1 MCATA
6 RLGFRQARV
15 LAVDREYA
23 TRLHQGN
30 ERANRRI
37 VTLIPGGKYSNLPTG
52 GWRLVEE
59 DCPMITRRSFLQT
72 TGTMG
77 AVAVAAFGND
87 GLARVQAA
95 GRRVERL
102 DASDVAADESYWR
115 EIQQGFTLD
124 RTIINLNNGGCSPSP
139 RVVHEAFKRYLDI
152 SNQAPVYHMWQIL
165 EPNIESV
172 RRRLAA
178 EFGCDPEELAI
189 TRNASEALQTAQL
202 GIDLKAGDEVVTT
215 NQDYGRMLTT
225 WDQRVRRDGIRVKQI
240 SFPVPPPSMND
251 LATRLLGA
259 ITPATKVLHFCHIT
273 NLTGQ
278 IFPVKQICDEARR
291 RGVKTI
297 VDGAHA
303 FAQFPFKVSELG
315 CDYYGTSLHK
325 WLLAP
330 IGTGFLFVR
339 REHIASLWPL
349 QPAAAAQT
357 DNIRK
362 FEEIGTHP
370 AANHNA
376 IAEALSFHEGIGAE
390 RKAARL
396 RYLRDRWAKR
406 LARSPKVRIHTSFDP
421 AQSCAIANVQINGVP
436 TGKVVTRLWDR
447 WRIIATPIVH
457 AEFEGVRVTPNVY
470 TTLEEIDTFAAAM
483 EEFLIPNPLIPD
495 H

>member
-1 MCATA
+1 M
-6 RLGFRQARV
+6 L
-15 LAVDREYA
+15 
-23 TRLHQGN
+23 
-30 ERANRRI
+30 
-37 VTLIPGGKYSNLPTG
+37 
-52 GWRLVEE
+52 
-59 DCPMITRRSFLQT
+59 TRRSFLRSAGSA
-72 TGTMG
+72 GT
-77 AVAVAAFGND
+77 VAVAAFSHD
-87 GLARVQAA
+87 GLSRVQAA
-95 GRRVERL
+95 GRRIGTVAPT
-102 DASDVAADESYWR
+102 DAAMDETYWR
-115 EIQQGFTLD
+115 EIQQAFTLD

-172 RRRLAA
+172 RRRVAA
-178 EFGCDPEELAI
+178 AFGCDGEELAI
-189 TRNASEALQTAQL
+189 TRNASEALQIAQL

-225 WDQRVRRDGIRVKQI
+225 WEQRVRREGIKLKKI
-240 SFPVPPPSMND
+240 SFPVPPPSIDD
-251 LATRLLGA
+251 LATRLIGA

-278 IFPVKQICDEARR
+278 IFPVKKICDEARR
-291 RGVKTI
+291 RGIKTI

-303 FAQFPFKVSELG
+303 FAQFPFTLADLG

-330 IGTGFLFVR
+330 IGTGFLYVR
-339 REHIASLWPL
+339 REHIAGLWPL

-376 IAEALSFHEGIGAE
+376 IVEALNFHEGIGAE

-396 RYLRDRWAKR
+396 RYLRDRWATR
-406 LARSPKVRIHTSFDP
+406 LARQPKFKIHTSMDP
-421 AQSCAIANVQINGVP
+421 AQSCAIANVQIVGVP
-436 TGKVVTRLWDR
+436 TAKVVSRLWDR

-457 AEFEGVRVTPNVY
+457 EEFEGLRVTPNVY
-470 TTLEEIDTFAAAM
+470 TTLEEVDTFAAAM
-483 EEFLIPNPLIPD
+483 EHIAATGAE
-495 H
+495 

>member
-1 MCATA
+1 M
-6 RLGFRQARV
+6 L
-15 LAVDREYA
+15 
-23 TRLHQGN
+23 
-30 ERANRRI
+30 
-37 VTLIPGGKYSNLPTG
+37 
-52 GWRLVEE
+52 
-59 DCPMITRRSFLQT
+59 TRRSFLQT
-72 TGTMG
+72 TGTVG

-95 GRRVERL
+95 GRRVGSL
-102 DASDVAADESYWR
+102 DASEVAADETYWR

-178 EFGCDPEELAI
+178 QFGCDPEELAI
-189 TRNASEALQTAQL
+189 TRNASEALQIAQL
-202 GIDLKAGDEVVTT
+202 GIDLKPGDEVVTT

-225 WDQRVRRDGIRVKQI
+225 WDQRVRRDRIRVTQI
-240 SFPVPPPSMND
+240 SFPVPPPSLND
-251 LATRLLGA
+251 LATRLIGA

-303 FAQFPFKVSELG
+303 FAQFPFTVSELG

-330 IGTGFLFVR
+330 IGTGFLYVR
-339 REHIASLWPL
+339 RELVASLWPL

-406 LARSPKVRIHTSFDP
+406 LARNPKAHIHTSFDP
-421 AQSCAIANVQINGVP
+421 AQSCAIANIQINGVP

-483 EEFLIPNPLIPD
+483 EEIAAKGVD
-495 H
+495 